1 MNRLIKAESFRLR
14 KHVFFLFVCMILL
27 GLFPMVGALDVE
39 IRNANLEIQIRQSSM
54 LIMFF
59 MMIFP
64 AIYAGVTGTLYD
76 GGKIGF
82 YEIMAGNKAWSIIF
96 SKILTDG
103 LFFLLL
109 TVISTCGYYVY
120 VGIIKGVGNMDHL
133 AVRMLL
139 IILVLAHV
147 VFGSVLVTLC
157 FRQVKTGMIMNFMRF
172 WLVDILFFP
181 FLMWLFGTAFEM
193 PKLAMHFSYMC
204 LTNQLMILVSEPMHA
219 MIVWHVLIG
228 FAAEFALWY
237 FIIDLGFRKRK
248 IA

>member
-14 KHVFFLFVCMILL
+14 KHVFFLILCSIL
-27 GLFPMVGALDVE
+27 CGLIPAVSLLDAE
-39 IRNANLEIQIRQSSM
+39 FRNASLEIQIKQSSM
-54 LIMFF
+54 IIMFF

-64 AIYAGVTGTLYD
+64 AVFASVTGTLYD

-82 YEIMAGNKAWSIIF
+82 YEIMAGNKAGAIVL

-103 LFFLLL
+103 VFFLLL
-109 TVISTCGYYVY
+109 TVVATCGYYVY
-120 VGIIKGVGNMDHL
+120 VGFSKGVGNLDHM

-139 IILVLAHV
+139 IILALAHV
-147 VFGSVLVTLC
+147 VFCSILVTLC
-157 FRQVKTGMIMNFMRF
+157 FKQVKTGMIMSFMRF
-172 WLVDILFFP
+172 WIVDIIFFP
-181 FLMWLFGTAFEM
+181 FLMWLFGTVLEM

-219 MIVWHVLIG
+219 MIIWHVLLG

-237 FIIDLGFRKRK
+237 FIIDFGFRKRK

>member
-14 KHVFFLFVCMILL
+14 KHVFFLIVCAILL
-27 GLFPMVGALDVE
+27 GLIPTVSALDVDL
-39 IRNANLEIQIRQSSM
+39 RNANLEIQMKQSSM
-54 LIMFF
+54 IIMFF

-64 AIYAGVTGTLYD
+64 AIFAGVTGTLYD

-82 YEIMAGNKAWSIIF
+82 YEIMAGNKACSIVF

-109 TVISTCGYYVY
+109 TVVSTCGYYAY
-120 VGIIKGVGNMDHL
+120 VGISKGVGNLNHMP
-133 AVRMLL
+133 VRMLL

-147 VFGSVLVTLC
+147 VFCSVLVTLC

-181 FLMWLFGTAFEM
+181 FLMWLFGTVFEM

-237 FIIDLGFRKRK
+237 FIIDFGFRKRK

>member
-14 KHVFFLFVCMILL
+14 KHVFFVIVCAILL
-27 GLFPMVGALDVE
+27 GLIPTVSALNVDL
-39 IRNANLEIQIRQSSM
+39 RNANLEIQIKQSSM
-54 LIMFF
+54 IIMFF

-64 AIYAGVTGTLYD
+64 AVFAGVTGTLYD

-82 YEIMAGNKAWSIIF
+82 YEIMAGNKARSIIF

-109 TVISTCGYYVY
+109 TVVSTCGYYTY
-120 VGIIKGVGNMDHL
+120 VGFCKGVGNLDHM
-133 AVRMLL
+133 AVRVLL

-147 VFGSVLVTLC
+147 VFCSVLVTLC
-157 FRQVKTGMIMNFMRF
+157 FKQVKTGMIMSFMRF

-181 FLMWLFGTAFEM
+181 FLMWLFGTVLNM
-193 PKLAMHFSYMC
+193 PSLAMHFSYMC

-219 MIVWHVLIG
+219 MITWHVLLG

-237 FIIDLGFRKRK
+237 FIIYLEFRKRK

>member
-1 MNRLIKAESFRLR
+1 MNKLIKAESFRLR
-14 KHVFFLFVCMILL
+14 KHIFFVIICAILL
-27 GLFPMVGALDVE
+27 GLIPTVSALDVDL
-39 IRNANLEIQIRQSSM
+39 RNANLEIQMKQSSM
-54 LIMFF
+54 IIMFF

-64 AIYAGVTGTLYD
+64 AIFAGVTGTLYD

-103 LFFLLL
+103 LLFLLL
-109 TVISTCGYYVY
+109 TVVSTCGYYVY
-120 VGIIKGVGNMDHL
+120 VGFSKGVGNLDHM

-147 VFGSVLVTLC
+147 VFCSVLVTLC

-181 FLMWLFGTAFEM
+181 FLMWLFGT
-193 PKLAMHFSYMC
+193 
-204 LTNQLMILVSEPMHA
+204 V
-219 MIVWHVLIG
+219 
-228 FAAEFALWY
+228 FA
-237 FIIDLGFRKRK
+237 K
-248 IA
+248 ITFLL

>member
-1 MNRLIKAESFRLR
+1 
-14 KHVFFLFVCMILL
+14 
-27 GLFPMVGALDVE
+27 
-39 IRNANLEIQIRQSSM
+39 
-54 LIMFF
+54 

-64 AIYAGVTGTLYD
+64 AVFASVTGTLYD

-82 YEIMAGNKAWSIIF
+82 YEIMAGNKAGAIVL

-103 LFFLLL
+103 VFFLLL
-109 TVISTCGYYVY
+109 TVVATCGYYVY
-120 VGIIKGVGNMDHL
+120 VGFSKGVGNLDHM

-139 IILVLAHV
+139 IILALAHV
-147 VFGSVLVTLC
+147 VFCSILITLS
-157 FRQVKTGMIMNFMRF
+157 FKQVKTGMVMNFMRF
-172 WLVDILFFP
+172 WIVDTLFFP
-181 FLMWLFGTAFEM
+181 FLMWLFGTVLEM

-219 MIVWHVLIG
+219 MIIWHVLLG

-237 FIIDLGFRKRK
+237 FIIDFGFRKRK